1 MEIKAHQN
9 PFPDPRQN
17 ERGNSSGLYFVSW
30 GEKIPYSFREPQ
42 KNKDIGETIK
52 IVPLI
57 HIL

>member
-30 GEKIPYSFREPQ
+30 GEKIPHSFREPK

-52 IVPLI
+52 IVP
-57 HIL
+57 